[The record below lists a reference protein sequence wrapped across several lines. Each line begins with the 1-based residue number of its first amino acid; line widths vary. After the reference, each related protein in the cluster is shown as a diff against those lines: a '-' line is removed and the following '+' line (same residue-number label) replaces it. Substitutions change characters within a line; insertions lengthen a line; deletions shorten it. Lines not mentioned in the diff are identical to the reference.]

1 MQETMRIRIE
11 EKWPFFNL
19 YHEREYIQSHNTKK
33 IVALKEKGESR
44 EYYLYNLSEL
54 EIVVYKID
62 GGIINSDKVVK
73 CDYGIYTEQNILYLI
88 ELKGSDYLHALEQIL
103 STIDVL
109 LKKPNISVK
118 QLNARIV
125 LSKNRI
131 PNLLVTKEKK
141 LSRLLKQ
148 EYGNGSLLKQTR
160 KLEEK
165 I

>member
-1 MQETMRIRIE
+1 M
-11 EKWPFFNL
+11 
-19 YHEREYIQSHNTKK
+19 
-33 IVALKEKGESR
+33 
-44 EYYLYNLSEL
+44 
-54 EIVVYKID
+54 
-62 GGIINSDKVVK
+62 
-73 CDYGIYTEQNILYLI
+73 
-88 ELKGSDYLHALEQIL
+88 HALEQIL

-131 PNLLVTKEKK
+131 PNLLVSKEKK